1 MSEQIIDD
9 PDVAVL
15 SGLYK
20 GVVCRAFD
28 TELAG
33 FEHAL
38 HIRQSTV
45 GSVSTECV
53 KSERH
58 LNREG
63 KEENADGGPP

>member
-53 KSERH
+53 KSE
-58 LNREG
+58 
-63 KEENADGGPP
+63 